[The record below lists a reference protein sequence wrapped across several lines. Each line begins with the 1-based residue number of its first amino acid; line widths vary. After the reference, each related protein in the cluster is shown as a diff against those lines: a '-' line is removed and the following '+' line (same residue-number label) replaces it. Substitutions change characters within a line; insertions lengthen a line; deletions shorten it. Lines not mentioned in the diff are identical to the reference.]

1 MPFFSSK
8 PKHISATDS
17 DPATTATNNDKKN
30 YLSTAVVACSSSS
43 KMGSRYADEPE
54 CDYDRNPTG
63 LYKLIEAHKWDE
75 AIVRVEELPMEA
87 MSWVSRRE
95 QKDEKKLRWR
105 LLPLH
110 ATCIFKAPVALIEAL
125 VRAYPDGT
133 QMKDDQGM
141 LPVHLAC
148 RNGATKGVVLLL
160 LDTFPESIE
169 IMDRKDRTPL
179 MFAEAS
185 QSQNREAVLM
195 CFRSFMKEQKEKHE
209 KTLAIK
215 SKSDDRSHMSRS
227 RKGREDSSVMQSV
240 AASAISKLTNEVDY
254 EHRTV
259 LFRLVLKKDWDGAAL
274 RCKTAPDESQTWIV
288 TKGFKGNLRF
298 LPLHKA
304 CVLQPPE
311 SVIECLIAAYPDGP
325 NSKDQDG
332 WLPVHCACF
341 YGASQPVV
349 DTLLVAFPKGA
360 QSKDDEGRLPI
371 HYACL
376 KGASVGVVE
385 NLLGTYPKG
394 AQSKDDEGRLPIH
407 HACSKGAPED
417 VINALLNSSPKGSA
431 SKDDQGRLPLHHA
444 CRKNA
449 SEKVV
454 KALLRSYPKGAQVK
468 DDQDKLPIHYAC
480 QHGGSEGVINILLAA
495 FPHSIN
501 SKNGFGYTPLAE
513 ARAMDNP
520 KMEGVISVLEKFKS
534 ENQHLLQPGEVV
546 HRGGESVNHL
556 FTAGSQDTEA
566 LKAQV
571 SELNQK
577 VETMGK
583 VLITVAKLGQDIKV
597 ALKEGHDTTQVLHK
611 MSHDLANVRIP

>member
-1 MPFFSSK
+1 MPFFSKSK
-8 PKHISATDS
+8 VDP
-17 DPATTATNNDKKN
+17 DPATTPA
-30 YLSTAVVACSSSS
+30 SSV
-43 KMGSRYADEPE
+43 KPSRYNDEPE
-54 CDYDRNPTG
+54 VDYDNNPTV
-63 LYKLIEAHKWDE
+63 LYKLIEGHKWDE
-75 AIVRVEELPMEA
+75 AISRVEEAPTEA
-87 MSWVSRRE
+87 MTWVSRRE
-95 QKDEKKLRWR
+95 HKDDSKLRWR
-105 LLPLH
+105 LLPIH
-110 ATCIFKAPVALIEAL
+110 ATCIFKSPVALIEAL
-125 VRAYPDGT
+125 LKAYADGA

-160 LDTFPESIE
+160 LDSFPESVNVK
-169 IMDRKDRTPL
+169 DRKSRTPL
-179 MFAEAS
+179 AFAEAS
-185 QSQNREAVLM
+185 TSQNKEAVIM
-195 CFRSFMKEQKEKHE
+195 AVRAFTKERDDSTKDDKSNRSEKG
-209 KTLAIK
+209 K
-215 SKSDDRSHMSRS
+215 S
-227 RKGREDSSVMQSV
+227 RKREESRVVRDEGL
-240 AASAISKLTNEVDY
+240 KTNEVDY

-259 LFRLVLKKDWDGAAL
+259 LFRLILKKDWEGATL

-298 LPLHKA
+298 LPIHKA

-311 SVIECLIAAYPDGP
+311 NVIESLIASYPDGP
-325 NSKDQDG
+325 KSKDQDG
-332 WLPVHCACF
+332 WLPIHCACF
-341 YGASQPVV
+341 YGAGQPVV
-349 DTLLVAFPKGA
+349 DTLLVASPKGA

-385 NLLGTYPKG
+385 SLLGTYPKG

-480 QHGGSEGVINILLAA
+480 QHGGSEDVINILLAA

-501 SKNGFGYTPLAE
+501 AKNGFGYTPLAE

-520 KMEGVISVLEKFKS
+520 KMESVITILEKFKA
-534 ENQHLLQPGEVV
+534 ENQHLLEPAEAVS
-546 HRGGESVNHL
+546 RN
-556 FTAGSQDTEA
+556 GSAIVSNAETEA
-566 LKAQV
+566 LKKQV
-571 SELNQK
+571 AELNKK

-583 VLITVAKLGQDIKV
+583 VLITVAKLGQDIKT
-597 ALKEGHDTTQVLHK
+597 ALKEGQDTTKVLER
-611 MSHDLANVRIP
+611 MSQSLAEVQAP